1 MEDKIV
7 KNSNTKELSTFLT
20 IVVVLFVL
28 LASISI
34 SWVIAEITMLFD
46 SSNHQ
51 IYETYGQEIKQTSFF
66 KDIDTLDITKNN
78 YPIEITKCRIS
89 KFKNYLAY
97 RDVIVKVKNVSDK
110 PIKYII
116 FSLDYYNRVGDKI
129 NIPSYLNDTYIIVG
143 TILPNKTNRDS
154 YCIPYACRK
163 KSAEYAFPT
172 NVVIV
177 FDDNTKLALPPPSLV
192 QNLLKVT

>member
-7 KNSNTKELSTFLT
+7 KNTKEPSTFLT
-20 IVVVLFVL
+20 IVIVLFVV

-34 SWVIAEITMLFD
+34 SWVIAEIAMLSD
-46 SSNHQ
+46 SHQHQ
-51 IYETYGQEIKQTSFF
+51 IYTDYDQELEQASFF

-78 YPIEITKCRIS
+78 YPIEITKCKIS
-89 KFKNYLAY
+89 KFKDYRAY

-110 PIKYII
+110 PIKYIT

-129 NIPSYLNDTYIIVG
+129 NIPSYFEKTHIIVG
-143 TILPNKTNRDS
+143 TIPPNKTNRDS
-154 YCIPYACRK
+154 YCIPYTCRK
-163 KSAEYAFPT
+163 RSAEYAFPT

-177 FDDNTKLALPPPSLV
+177 FDDDTKLALPPPSLV
-192 QNLLKVT
+192 QNLLKVV

>member
-7 KNSNTKELSTFLT
+7 KNTKEPSTFCT
-20 IVVVLFVL
+20 ILIVLFVV

-34 SWVIAEITMLFD
+34 SWVIAEIAMLSD
-46 SSNHQ
+46 SHQHQ
-51 IYETYGQEIKQTSFF
+51 IYTDYDQELEQASFF

-78 YPIEITKCRIS
+78 YPIEITKCKIS
-89 KFKNYLAY
+89 KFKDYCAY

-110 PIKYII
+110 PIKYIT

-129 NIPSYLNDTYIIVG
+129 NIPSYLDKTYIIVG
-143 TILPNKTNRDS
+143 TIPPNKTNRDS

-163 KSAEYAFPT
+163 RSAEYAFPT

-177 FDDNTKLALPPPSLV
+177 FDDDTKLALPPPSLV
-192 QNLLKVT
+192 QNLLKIV

>member
-1 MEDKIV
+1 MEDKV
-7 KNSNTKELSTFLT
+7 TKNTKEPSTFLT
-20 IVVVLFVL
+20 IVVVLFIL

-34 SWVIAEITMLFD
+34 SWVIAEIAMLFD
-46 SSNHQ
+46 GGQNQ
-51 IYETYGQEIKQTSFF
+51 IFTDHDRELVTTSFF

-78 YPIEITKCRIS
+78 YPIEITKCKIS

-110 PIKYII
+110 PIKYIT

-129 NIPSYLNDTYIIVG
+129 NIPSYFNDTYVIVG
-143 TILPNKTNRDS
+143 TIPPNKTNRHS

-163 KSAEYAFPT
+163 RSAEYAFPT
-172 NVVIV
+172 NVVII
-177 FDDNTKLALPPPSLV
+177 FDDDTKLALPPPSLV
-192 QNLLKVT
+192 QNFLKVT